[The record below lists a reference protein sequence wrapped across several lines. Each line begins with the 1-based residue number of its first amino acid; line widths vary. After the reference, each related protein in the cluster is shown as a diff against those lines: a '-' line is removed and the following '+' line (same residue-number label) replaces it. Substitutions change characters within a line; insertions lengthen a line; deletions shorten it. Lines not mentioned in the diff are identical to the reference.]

1 MTTKNGSEKISSL
14 VSRIS
19 VSLPADLLTELD
31 RMVES
36 RGYDSRSRAIGEMV
50 NYQLAEHKRSL
61 GNEVMAG
68 TLTLLYNRATR
79 GLQGR
84 LADIQ
89 YHHVAEVI
97 SSLHVHLTEDQMLEV
112 ILVQGPAA
120 KLQAITHEMLAQ
132 RGVITGRLQLLAAVK
147 RQDKPVSEVC
157 HAFEPLPQI
166 LKNVRYANGKP
177 LEKKPVVS
185 AIAAARQMLG
195 ESGRL
200 VIRPSG
206 TEPVIRVMAEGD
218 DAALVL
224 RAVDDIVEAVTKA
237 AA

>member
-97 SSLHVHLTEDQMLEV
+97 SSLHVHLNEDQMLEV

-132 RGVITGRLQLLAAVK
+132 RGVITGRLQLLAAVI
-147 RQDKPVSEVC
+147 PPL
-157 HAFEPLPQI
+157 HAP
-166 LKNVRYANGKP
+166 
-177 LEKKPVVS
+177 
-185 AIAAARQMLG
+185 AAG
-195 ESGRL
+195 
-200 VIRPSG
+200 
-206 TEPVIRVMAEGD
+206 
-218 DAALVL
+218 
-224 RAVDDIVEAVTKA
+224 
-237 AA
+237 

>member
-1 MTTKNGSEKISSL
+1 MTMTTKNGSDKVSSL

-19 VSLPADLLTELD
+19 VSLPPDLLAELD

-36 RGYDSRSRAIGEMV
+36 RGYGSRSQAIGEMV

-79 GLQGR
+79 SLQGR

-120 KLQAITHEMLAQ
+120 KLQAITNEMLAQ
-132 RGVITGRLQLLAAVK
+132 RGVITGRLQLLAAVI
-147 RQDKPVSEVC
+147 PPL
-157 HAFEPLPQI
+157 HAP
-166 LKNVRYANGKP
+166 
-177 LEKKPVVS
+177 
-185 AIAAARQMLG
+185 AA
-195 ESGRL
+195 
-200 VIRPSG
+200 
-206 TEPVIRVMAEGD
+206 D
-218 DAALVL
+218 
-224 RAVDDIVEAVTKA
+224 
-237 AA
+237 

>member
-1 MTTKNGSEKISSL
+1 MATKEDKVSTL

-19 VSLPADLLTELD
+19 VSLPPDLLAELD
-31 RMVES
+31 RMVGS
-36 RGYDSRSRAIGEMV
+36 RGYGSRSQAIGEMV
-50 NYQLAEHKRSL
+50 NYQLAEHKRAL

-79 GLQGR
+79 SLQER

-132 RGVITGRLQLLAAVK
+132 RGVITGRLQLLAAVI
-147 RQDKPVSEVC
+147 PPL
-157 HAFEPLPQI
+157 HAP
-166 LKNVRYANGKP
+166 
-177 LEKKPVVS
+177 
-185 AIAAARQMLG
+185 AA
-195 ESGRL
+195 
-200 VIRPSG
+200 
-206 TEPVIRVMAEGD
+206 D
-218 DAALVL
+218 
-224 RAVDDIVEAVTKA
+224 
-237 AA
+237 

>member
-1 MTTKNGSEKISSL
+1 MTTKNGSEKVSSL

-79 GLQGR
+79 GLQGK
-84 LADIQ
+84 LADLQ
-89 YHHVAEVI
+89 YQHVAEVI

-120 KLQAITHEMLAQ
+120 RLQAITNEMLAQ
-132 RGVITGRLQLLAAVK
+132 RGVITGRLQLLAAVI
-147 RQDKPVSEVC
+147 PPLHAPGAVS
-157 HAFEPLPQI
+157 
-166 LKNVRYANGKP
+166 
-177 LEKKPVVS
+177 
-185 AIAAARQMLG
+185 
-195 ESGRL
+195 
-200 VIRPSG
+200 
-206 TEPVIRVMAEGD
+206 
-218 DAALVL
+218 
-224 RAVDDIVEAVTKA
+224 
-237 AA
+237 